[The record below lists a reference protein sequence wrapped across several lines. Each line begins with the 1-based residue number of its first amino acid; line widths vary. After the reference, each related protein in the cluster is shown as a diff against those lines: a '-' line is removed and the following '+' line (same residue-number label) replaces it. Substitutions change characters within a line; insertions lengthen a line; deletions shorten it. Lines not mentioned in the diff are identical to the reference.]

1 MMNSTPSIGRVV
13 ARSISAEQG
22 SALWSSRCVYCN
34 VICDNDLCRS
44 CVGMLLGCEVLGGEA
59 ASVELYSQ

>member
-1 MMNSTPSIGRVV
+1 MMNSTPSIGRV
-13 ARSISAEQG
+13 
-22 SALWSSRCVYCN
+22 